1 MNLAN
6 KYLNHSQNFILL
18 SRERKVKF
26 LTFKKGY
33 ASNKYPV
40 YNDPHDKLFKRYSIT
55 AIHCT
60 MKYKY
65 DRFVH

>member
-18 SRERKVKF
+18 SRERKVKI
-26 LTFKKGY
+26 LTFKKGC
-33 ASNKYPV
+33 AFNERPV
-40 YNDPHDKLFKRYSIT
+40 YNYSHDKLFKHTIT

-60 MKYKY
+60 VKDKY